1 MMAKLRRLNTSAPGV
16 LGVFVS
22 MVILRL
28 IIWFGL
34 DYKRAASL
42 RTVRW
47 ALKIATDLGEADP
60 MRFAPF

>member
-1 MMAKLRRLNTSAPGV
+1 MAKLRRLNTSAPGV

-34 DYKRAASL
+34 DYKRAALL
-42 RTVRW
+42 RTVRR
-47 ALKIATDLGEADP
+47 ALKIATDLGEAAP